1 MGPSTTT
8 TTDTLD
14 IPPPIPS
21 HPLTRKK
28 STEGLAPPPLSG
40 GPPRS
45 DQQVAACLGSAT
57 RAFRNS
63 HHKISQDLPHTV
75 YPAAVE
81 GIGDHMGRGQSTWR
95 VRAMVDRSR
104 ARRRR
109 CGLRISGRVVARAA
123 AVMVPCLLCEGEKGR
138 ERKAGQDRASC
149 VTGAEEPIQL
159 APKTTP
165 YKGRLRR
172 WSTVHPG
179 SRRYR
184 GFLRSHFGPKAP

>member
-1 MGPSTTT
+1 MSRQCN
-8 TTDTLD
+8 
-14 IPPPIPS
+14 
-21 HPLTRKK
+21 TR
-28 STEGLAPPPLSG
+28 
-40 GPPRS
+40 
-45 DQQVAACLGSAT
+45 
-57 RAFRNS
+57 
-63 HHKISQDLPHTV
+63 ISQLTPQDFTRSSAHRIFIIS
-75 YPAAVE
+75 PAAVE

-138 ERKAGQDRASC
+138 ERKLGKQDRTGTSC
-149 VTGAEEPIQL
+149 VTGAEGPIQL

-172 WSTVHPG
+172 WSTVHPD
-179 SRRYR
+179 SQD
-184 GFLRSHFGPKAP
+184 FQSLRSNFDPFF

>member
-1 MGPSTTT
+1 MSRQCN
-8 TTDTLD
+8 
-14 IPPPIPS
+14 
-21 HPLTRKK
+21 TR
-28 STEGLAPPPLSG
+28 
-40 GPPRS
+40 
-45 DQQVAACLGSAT
+45 
-57 RAFRNS
+57 
-63 HHKISQDLPHTV
+63 ISQLTPQDSTRSSAHRIFIIS
-75 YPAAVE
+75 PAAVE

-184 GFLRSHFGPKAP
+184 GFLRSHFGPKAPLARFFFCETISNVCSKQILFTTTSI